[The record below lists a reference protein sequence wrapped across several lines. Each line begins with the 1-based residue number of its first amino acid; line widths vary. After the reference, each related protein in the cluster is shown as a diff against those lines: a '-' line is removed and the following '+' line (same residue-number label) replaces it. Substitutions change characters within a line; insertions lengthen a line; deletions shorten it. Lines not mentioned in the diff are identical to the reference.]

1 MKPAVGRVYVLSNKA
16 MPGLL
21 KIGYTMNTV
30 EGRVK
35 ELSSATGVP
44 SEFCIEY
51 QVECRDAAGVEAL
64 VHEALQNSRHN
75 NSREF
80 FSISLTEAVEVIRA
94 HTQEIIDEEITGEI
108 ESDAH
113 VDIPSV
119 TFYLVKVNASK
130 NIFRIG
136 LIKERA
142 EFLGTGE
149 FKSMIIDLYNHFDS
163 NFFYDCEVIKSR
175 EFNHIDEKSVE
186 KMKDLL
192 DGNIKRLKTLNRYIF
207 ETEGFHRAREFDP
220 RLNGKYDLRT
230 LPFKEYN
237 EEFPIQIYNS
247 SLSLIEPLAHAC
259 FDKALASQKENI
271 AGSNMREAVN
281 RLDLIKSIGI

>member
-44 SEFCIEY
+44 TEFSIEY

-80 FSISLTEAVEVIRA
+80 FSISLTEAIEVIRA
-94 HTQEIIDEEITGEI
+94 HTKEIIDEEITGAI
-108 ESDAH
+108 DSDAH
-113 VDIPSV
+113 VDIPGV

-136 LIKERA
+136 LIKERT
-142 EFLGTGE
+142 EFLSTGE

-175 EFNHIDEKSVE
+175 EFNHIDDKSLE

-230 LPFKEYN
+230 LPFKEYK

-247 SLSLIEPLAHAC
+247 SLSLIEPLAQAC

-271 AGSNMREAVN
+271 AGSNMRETVN
-281 RLDLIKSIGI
+281 RLDLIKSMGI